1 MADTVDTKV
10 VFSGTKEY
18 EVHLMN
24 LSDGTGESAVTKI
37 NVGSLIAGNGKPV
50 TGIAIEHIRA
60 NVHGMS
66 VLLSAAGTTAIDM
79 IRLGEGL
86 NQMDFR
92 QSGGLVFK
100 NTGTNANNVTLT
112 TTSQVSGS
120 TYDITLRIRL
130 LDL

>member
-1 MADTVDTKV
+1 MADTVDVKV

-18 EVHLMN
+18 EVHLMG
-24 LSDGTGESAVTKI
+24 LSDGTGESAVKKI
-37 NVGSLIAGNGKPV
+37 DVSTLTAGNGKPV
-50 TGIAIEHIRA
+50 TGIAVEHIRA
-60 NVHGMS
+60 NIHGET
-66 VLLSAAGTTAIDM
+66 VLLSAAGTSAIDM

-92 QSGGLVFK
+92 KSGGLVFK
-100 NTGTNANNVTLT
+100 NTGTGANNVLLT

>member
-1 MADTVDTKV
+1 MADVVDTKV

-18 EVHLMN
+18 EVHLLN

-37 NVGSLIAGNGKPV
+37 DVSTLTAGNGKPV
-50 TGIAIEHIRA
+50 SGIAIEHIRA

-66 VLLSAAGTTAIDM
+66 VLLACKGTSPIDM

-92 QSGGLVFK
+92 KSGGMVFK
-100 NTGTNANNVTLT
+100 NTGSGANNVTLT
-112 TTSQVSGS
+112 TTGQVSGS